1 MYIYI
6 CLCVCGW
13 LCTLYDVL
21 SWLHEWPF
29 LVIRAL
35 NLVEW
40 VCTQGNCCR
49 CIFMLYCVHNH
60 CDVIVLVHVTKWH
73 WFPHVCDTHQ
83 HTWHFGGLW
92 HIIVWACRY
101 KQHTQMWNLAD
112 APYCTKRETLLNFCC
127 ENGVSLLLYSHVK
140 SLVRITFYVLWCIW
154 GEVLSDFCHE
164 NKVKCRLIFAVEIK
178 QWLQTHLE
186 ISIETIPIP
195 ISNLKA

>member
-1 MYIYI
+1 MYPILFSYSMLRPHSLGMAMSVLHFLYLAGSYPWNIGNVWFTFLLCVIALCMMYVCMYVYIYI

-40 VCTQGNCCR
+40 VCAQGNCRR

-60 CDVIVLVHVTKWH
+60 RDVIVLIHVTKWH
-73 WFPHVCDTHQ
+73 WFPHLCDMHQ
-83 HTWHFGGLW
+83 HAWHFGGLW

-101 KQHTQMWNLAD
+101 KQHT
-112 APYCTKRETLLNFCC
+112 
-127 ENGVSLLLYSHVK
+127 
-140 SLVRITFYVLWCIW
+140 
-154 GEVLSDFCHE
+154 
-164 NKVKCRLIFAVEIK
+164 
-178 QWLQTHLE
+178 
-186 ISIETIPIP
+186 
-195 ISNLKA
+195 

>member
-1 MYIYI
+1 MFLGYGNVCFTFPVPCWAIPLEHWQCLIYFPALCHSIVYDVCMYVCIYIYI

-40 VCTQGNCCR
+40 VCTQGNCRR

-60 CDVIVLVHVTKWH
+60 RDVIVLIHVTKWH

-101 KQHTQMWNLAD
+101 KQHT
-112 APYCTKRETLLNFCC
+112 
-127 ENGVSLLLYSHVK
+127 
-140 SLVRITFYVLWCIW
+140 
-154 GEVLSDFCHE
+154 
-164 NKVKCRLIFAVEIK
+164 
-178 QWLQTHLE
+178 
-186 ISIETIPIP
+186 
-195 ISNLKA
+195 